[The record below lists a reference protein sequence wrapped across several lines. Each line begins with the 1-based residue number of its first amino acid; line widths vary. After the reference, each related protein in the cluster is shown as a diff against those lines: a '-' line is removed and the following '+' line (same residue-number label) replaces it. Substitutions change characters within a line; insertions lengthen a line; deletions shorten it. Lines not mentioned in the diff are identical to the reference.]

1 MAQAASVD
9 GHRSGLEALESEIER
24 MKKALTRSRAVRSRL
39 LRQWLAARRCCDDSW
54 LTLDELR
61 NTAVDR
67 LALPPI
73 PLAWAD
79 VQAPWARLVDVTD
92 DAAHIVQAMVANWR
106 SLPEARVVID
116 SVTRLENH
124 LLWRYYQARKVEL
137 LADATT
143 PFSMDI
149 PGVLCLSLLTF
160 RQPRCDEMNETR
172 TRKIRTLSTLGSFRW
187 FRWDLKFACA
197 VKIRTCRFRDD

>member
-1 MAQAASVD
+1 
-9 GHRSGLEALESEIER
+9 

-61 NTAVDR
+61 NTAAER

-79 VQAPWARLVDVTD
+79 AQAPWARLVDVTD
-92 DAAHIVQAMVANWR
+92 DAAHTVQAMVANWG

-149 PGVLCLSLLTF
+149 PGVLRLRLFTF
-160 RQPRCDEMNETR
+160 RQSRCDEMNETR
-172 TRKIRTLSTLGSFRW
+172 TCKIHPLSILGGFRC
-187 FRWDLKFACA
+187 FRWDWKLACA
-197 VKIRTCRFRDD
+197 VKIRTCRFLDD

>member
-1 MAQAASVD
+1 
-9 GHRSGLEALESEIER
+9 
-24 MKKALTRSRAVRSRL
+24 
-39 LRQWLAARRCCDDSW
+39 
-54 LTLDELR
+54 
-61 NTAVDR
+61 
-67 LALPPI
+67 
-73 PLAWAD
+73 
-79 VQAPWARLVDVTD
+79 VDVTD
-92 DAAHIVQAMVANWR
+92 DAAHTVQAMVANWR

-149 PGVLCLSLLTF
+149 PGVLRLSLFTF
-160 RQPRCDEMNETR
+160 RQSRCDEMNETR
-172 TRKIRTLSTLGSFRW
+172 TRTIHPLSILGGFRC
-187 FRWDLKFACA
+187 FRWDWKLACA